1 MPASPPAPSRRR
13 RALSC
18 GRDVSPPGDWMSPE
32 GIHWRKLHQ
41 TRPTGDKSPPEA
53 SFWRYLQQSKP
64 SGDSAL
70 RPLVTVIG
78 TAYVCSCR
86 FLSRFLGQD
95 LCICYYGKAM
105 CDYAG
110 VAELVDAL
118 DLGSSGGD
126 PVKVRVLSPAPHEP
140 HAQETTTGTRP
151 PRTRHWRNVE
161 DHRHR

>member
-1 MPASPPAPSRRR
+1 MQ
-13 RALSC
+13 
-18 GRDVSPPGDWMSPE
+18 
-32 GIHWRKLHQ
+32 Q
-41 TRPTGDKSPPEA
+41 T
-53 SFWRYLQQSKP
+53 KP
-64 SGDSAL
+64 SGASAL
-70 RPLVTVIG
+70 PPPAVAIG

-126 PVKVRVLSPAPHEP
+126 PVKVRVLSPAPHEL
-140 HAQETTTGTRP
+140 HSQESTAGARL

>member
-1 MPASPPAPSRRR
+1 MQ
-13 RALSC
+13 
-18 GRDVSPPGDWMSPE
+18 
-32 GIHWRKLHQ
+32 Q
-41 TRPTGDKSPPEA
+41 T
-53 SFWRYLQQSKP
+53 KP
-64 SGDSAL
+64 SGASAL
-70 RPLVTVIG
+70 PPPAVAIDAAHVC
-78 TAYVCSCR
+78 AYR
-86 FLSRFLGQD
+86 ILSRSLGQD

-126 PVKVRVLSPAPHEP
+126 PVKVRVLSPAPHEL
-140 HAQETTTGTRP
+140 HSQESTAGARL